1 MIEVENLTKFYGP
14 RRAINNLSFQIK
26 RGEVVGFLGPN
37 GAGKST
43 TMNILSC
50 ILPASSGTARIQG
63 YDTFEHSIELRKII
77 GYLPETPPLY
87 PDMSVFDYLIF
98 AAQVR
103 GLTGKHIKSA
113 VEKVIEKCSLKDVSH
128 RITGRLSKGYQQRV
142 GLAQAMVH
150 DPDILILDEPT
161 IGLDP
166 IQIIEIR
173 KLIQELASTHTIILS
188 SHILPEITQICQRV
202 IIINEGEIS
211 AVDSLEGLTASM
223 RKSERLSLTVRN
235 SNDDIEKKLNSINQV
250 ISVVP
255 GEENQ
260 FFIECTLNSNLQD
273 EFARLTLDNQW
284 GLIEIKP
291 ISMTLE
297 DVFLKLTIE
306 EKDVVA

>member
-1 MIEVENLTKFYGP
+1 
-14 RRAINNLSFQIK
+14 
-26 RGEVVGFLGPN
+26 
-37 GAGKST
+37 
-43 TMNILSC
+43 
-50 ILPASSGTARIQG
+50 
-63 YDTFEHSIELRKII
+63 
-77 GYLPETPPLY
+77 
-87 PDMSVFDYLIF
+87 
-98 AAQVR
+98 
-103 GLTGKHIKSA
+103 
-113 VEKVIEKCSLKDVSH
+113 
-128 RITGRLSKGYQQRV
+128 
-142 GLAQAMVH
+142 
-150 DPDILILDEPT
+150 
-161 IGLDP
+161 
-166 IQIIEIR
+166 
-173 KLIQELASTHTIILS
+173 
-188 SHILPEITQICQRV
+188 
-202 IIINEGEIS
+202 
-211 AVDSLEGLTASM
+211 M